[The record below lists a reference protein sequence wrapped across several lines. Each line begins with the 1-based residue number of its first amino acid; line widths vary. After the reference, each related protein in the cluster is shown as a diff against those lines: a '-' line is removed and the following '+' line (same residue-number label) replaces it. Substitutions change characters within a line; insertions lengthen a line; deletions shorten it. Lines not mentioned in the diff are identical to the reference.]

1 MKRFF
6 VTATGTEIGKT
17 VITAQLTRQ
26 LRAGGTNAL
35 ALKPVA
41 SGVDPERLEESDPG
55 RLVAARG
62 LAVTPDTV
70 REICPW
76 RYAPAIAPDQAAAS
90 AGETLALDDVL
101 AFCRGAAAEV
111 VLVEGVGGVR
121 VPLGHD
127 RTVTDWIRGLACPA
141 LLVSGTYLGAIS
153 HLLTALDALRLADL
167 DVAGIVLNRSEE
179 EPMPVED
186 MVTAIRP
193 FVGDLPV
200 VVFPRLRDPFEAAGP
215 DLRGLLSG

>member
-26 LRAGGTNAL
+26 LRAGGTDAL

-62 LAVTPDTV
+62 LAVTPETV

-186 MVTAIRP
+186 MVAAIRP